1 MITRKLICCFAL
13 IGVVT
18 QTDYGFTAH
27 AADKKTEEPEANQ
40 EWTNRSKASKG
51 KKDWKVL
58 KSLSEE
64 ELKAFIESPVEWRDS
79 GIACSNL
86 QDINCAIRV
95 YSWLASIRTD
105 SEVVWSRLGSL
116 YRQVEQPD
124 NALKAYQK
132 ALGVNKNSVRNWN
145 HLGFAHNEL
154 QQYKHAIQAYQA
166 ALNIDPKYA
175 NAWFNLGIAYN
186 NMRQYDKAVSAFNE
200 ATKSDNMSAVWS
212 HVGYS
217 YLALKRYA
225 DAINAYEAAVRG
237 GAPDDSDAWYNLG
250 IAYAQAGRAD
260 MAMRT
265 YLSIK
270 KRKPKLAENFYR
282 EIIVPLRGLQ

>member
-13 IGVVT
+13 IGMVIPAG
-18 QTDYGFTAH
+18 YGFTAH

-40 EWTNRSKASKG
+40 ESTSQSKAFKG
-51 KKDWKVL
+51 KKDWKAL

-64 ELKAFIESPVEWRDS
+64 ELKVFIESPVEWRNF

-95 YSWLASIRTD
+95 YSWFASIRTE

-116 YRQVEQPD
+116 YRQAGQPG

-145 HLGFAHNEL
+145 HLGFVHNEL
-154 QQYKHAIQAYQA
+154 RQYKHAIQAYQA
-166 ALNIDPKYA
+166 ALSIDPKYA

-186 NMRQYDKAVSAFNE
+186 NMRQYDKAISAFNE
-200 ATKSDNMSAVWS
+200 ATKSENMGAVWS

-225 DAINAYEAAVRG
+225 DAINSYEAAVQV
-237 GAPDDSDAWYNLG
+237 APDDSDAWYNLG
-250 IAYAQAGRAD
+250 IAYAQVGRAD

-270 KRKPKLAENFYR
+270 KRKPKLAGNFYR
-282 EIIVPLRGLQ
+282 KIIVPLRGLQ